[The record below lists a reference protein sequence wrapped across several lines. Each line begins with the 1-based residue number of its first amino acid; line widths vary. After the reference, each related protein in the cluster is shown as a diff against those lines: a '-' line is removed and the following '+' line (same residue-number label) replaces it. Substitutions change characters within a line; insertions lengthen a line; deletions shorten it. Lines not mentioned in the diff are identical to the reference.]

1 MPRKKRRF
9 VRDAKILKD
18 KALYSLSRGLVAF
31 NSHEDSGRVT
41 AVLLHF
47 QHAGEMLVKAA
58 LVQKGCAVFDKKSH
72 KAEGMKR
79 WLNRAKEHL
88 QSSEGEIGVL
98 RTIDALR
105 DTEQH
110 WYAAVPEEILYLES
124 RAFITAFDDILG
136 RVFGERLADFFPSR
150 ILPISTLP
158 VPRDTIHL
166 FDSNYRQIQAL
177 LVPGKRQR
185 DNALGLIRTLLAMES
200 HVVEEVEVNEADVRR
215 VERVARSGN
224 DWTVAF
230 PRLSQIRTAFQ
241 GEGQEILVRFSKTEG
256 APVRFVTAD
265 DPTEAAAVREIDLQR
280 RFRYSA
286 TELAKQIGLT
296 TNKSA
301 VLKRYCKTDSDPQCM
316 HEFVFGSQKH
326 KRYSDTAIEKLRTV
340 LKTADLDQIH
350 QKELE
355 TRRERRHP

>member
-1 MPRKKRRF
+1 
-9 VRDAKILKD
+9 
-18 KALYSLSRGLVAF
+18 
-31 NSHEDSGRVT
+31 
-41 AVLLHF
+41 
-47 QHAGEMLVKAA
+47 
-58 LVQKGCAVFDKKSH
+58 
-72 KAEGMKR
+72 
-79 WLNRAKEHL
+79 
-88 QSSEGEIGVL
+88 
-98 RTIDALR
+98 
-105 DTEQH
+105 
-110 WYAAVPEEILYLES
+110 
-124 RAFITAFDDILG
+124 
-136 RVFGERLADFFPSR
+136 
-150 ILPISTLP
+150 
-158 VPRDTIHL
+158 
-166 FDSNYRQIQAL
+166 
-177 LVPGKRQR
+177 
-185 DNALGLIRTLLAMES
+185 MES

-215 VERVARSGN
+215 VERVARSGK

-230 PRLSQIRTAFQ
+230 PRLSQIRTEFQ

-256 APVRFVTAD
+256 APVRFVAAD

-355 TRRERRHP
+355 TRRERRHQ